1 MRNIVAVLNLKSLQM
16 ADTTLSLC
24 ISYDVEEEVSE
35 FARTHGRNLK
45 VLQPRAQDFVQN
57 IQPTPTR
64 TAPAAA
70 PLSAPAPAPA
80 PAPVAP
86 PSATQPF
93 TPTPVP
99 QQPSPQL
106 LPRPTGT
113 LSNGAPRKSSN
124 RDSKRG

>member
-1 MRNIVAVLNLKSLQM
+1 M

-45 VLQPRAQDFVQN
+45 VLQPRGQDFVQN
-57 IQPTPTR
+57 TQPTPTR

-70 PLSAPAPAPA
+70 PLSAPAPPPA
-80 PAPVAP
+80 PASAPVAS
-86 PSATQPF
+86 PSAAQTF

-106 LPRPTGT
+106 IPRPTGT

-124 RDSKRG
+124 RDSKCE